1 MNIDLDKLNQ
11 DIELANKS
19 TLINQDYEKSFDLFI
34 NKVFDSSQ
42 SNIQNFKFAAI
53 LLKKIRIDNIGGV
66 EKITSFI
73 NFNILTEEQKNI
85 LFFIIVSRFD
95 SYIEFDIDF
104 FFKFINLC
112 HIKHIN
118 FNFLANS
125 YHGTLSNTEYLVL
138 NCY

>member
-1 MNIDLDKLNQ
+1 MR
-11 DIELANKS
+11 
-19 TLINQDYEKSFDLFI
+19 
-34 NKVFDSSQ
+34 
-42 SNIQNFKFAAI
+42 
-53 LLKKIRIDNIGGV
+53 KIRIDNIGGV

-85 LFFIIVSRFD
+85 LFSIIVSRFD

-118 FNFLANS
+118 FNFLTNS
-125 YHGTLSNTEYLVL
+125 YRGTLSNTEYLVL